1 MTGGTIFLVVVLL
14 VLPGCARHK
23 RQPSSSS
30 AGEQRPA
37 VNQPIS
43 SVAAAIA
50 PAAANFQTAET
61 VAVSRPSPFSDL
73 HEADR
78 QQVRSVIITQPTPP
92 VHAAS
97 ATADTVRKPLK
108 PFIPKPADRLSA
120 QNSRDR
126 ALPLPAPPSLAT
138 NISPASPPAL
148 SRKPPCCLGT
158 AYLEPAKPTG
168 FHRVLRRVPGL
179 RRIGQHPEG
188 EEGFVG
194 AKPKRDITLMLPPES
209 RAILRDGRMDVKA
222 SVDESGRV
230 TRVEL
235 LAPKDEELVRLASY
249 AASDWSF
256 TPARVNEKMVPSEVI
271 MHFNFGN

>member
-1 MTGGTIFLVVVLL
+1 
-14 VLPGCARHK
+14 
-23 RQPSSSS
+23 
-30 AGEQRPA
+30 
-37 VNQPIS
+37 
-43 SVAAAIA
+43 VAAAIA
-50 PAAANFQTAET
+50 PAAANFQTTET
-61 VAVSRPSPFSDL
+61 IAVSRPSPFSDL

-78 QQVRSVIITQPTPP
+78 QQVRSVTITQPTPP
-92 VHAAS
+92 VRVAA

-126 ALPLPAPPSLAT
+126 ALALPAPPPLAT
-138 NISPASPPAL
+138 NVIPVPATAL
-148 SRKPPCCLGT
+148 GHKPPCCVGT

-179 RRIGQHPEG
+179 RRIGQHPET
-188 EEGFVG
+188 EDGFV
-194 AKPKRDITLMLPPES
+194 APKPKRDITFMLPPEA
-209 RAILRDGRMDVKA
+209 RATLRDGRMDLKA

-256 TPARVNEKMVPSEVI
+256 TPARVSEKTVPSEVI